1 MNATLI
7 NSINALLLL
16 IICSFIIYFVIS
28 FSPIRKE
35 MDDVLYYT
43 NKN

>member
-16 IICSFIIYFVIS
+16 VVCSFIIYFVVS
-28 FSPIRKE
+28 FLPIRKE
-35 MDDVLYYT
+35 MDDVLYHSAH
-43 NKN
+43 N